1 MAPETT
7 VRKTAVIVGASSG
20 IGEALARR
28 LHAGGWSIHLL
39 ARRENLLRSIAVS
52 LGDRATAHV
61 IDLSEIEPARAAFA
75 ALLEAIGDVHVV
87 VVSAGTGDENPGLSW
102 PIEKRTFDVNVVGFA
117 AMADAAINHFREAG
131 GGHLIGITSLAALRA
146 SGPAAS
152 YAATK
157 AFQSTYLDGLRA
169 LGKASDAAI
178 TVTEIQ
184 PGFIDTAMMKAPN
197 PFWAISAD
205 EAAQQI
211 QRAIRRRPK
220 HAYVPRRWALVAWIL
235 RLLPR
240 PG

>member
-1 MAPETT
+1 MGG
-7 VRKTAVIVGASSG
+7 TAVIVGASSG

-28 LHAGGWSIHLL
+28 LHADGWRVHLL
-39 ARRENLLRSIAVS
+39 ARRGEQLNAVAAS
-52 LGDRATAHV
+52 LGDRATAQV

-75 ALLEAIGDVHVV
+75 ALLEDIGVVDVV
-87 VVSAGTGDENPGLSW
+87 VVSAGTGDENPDLDW
-102 PIEKRTFDVNVVGFA
+102 AIEQRTFDVNVIGFA
-117 AMADAAINHFREAG
+117 AVADASINHFRETG
-131 GGHLIGITSLAALRA
+131 GGHLIGITSVAALRG

-169 LGKASDAAI
+169 LGKASGAAI

-184 PGFIDTAMMKAPN
+184 PGFIDTEMMKAPN
-197 PFWAISAD
+197 PFWVVSAD

-211 QRAIRRRPK
+211 QRAISRRPK
-220 HAYVPRRWALVAWIL
+220 HAYVPKRWALMAWIL
-235 RLLPR
+235 RRLPR